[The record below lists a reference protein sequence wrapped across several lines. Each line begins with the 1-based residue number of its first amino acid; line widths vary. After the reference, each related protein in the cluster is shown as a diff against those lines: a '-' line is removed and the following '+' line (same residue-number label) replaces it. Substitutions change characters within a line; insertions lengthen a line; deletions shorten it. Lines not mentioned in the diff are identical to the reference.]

1 ALTSLFT
8 MKKVILLLGGF
19 YALYLPLVTLG
30 AQEVIDSSTLC
41 QDTPQALHCTKAS
54 VYTKLVLG

>member
-1 ALTSLFT
+1 

-30 AQEVIDSSTLC
+30 AQKVIDSSTQC